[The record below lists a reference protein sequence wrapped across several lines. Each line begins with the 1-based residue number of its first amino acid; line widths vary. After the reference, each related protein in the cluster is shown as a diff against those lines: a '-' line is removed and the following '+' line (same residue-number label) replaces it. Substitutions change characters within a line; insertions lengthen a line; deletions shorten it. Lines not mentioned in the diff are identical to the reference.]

1 MTRDNRMFTPAEEK
15 AMLEEVRRIAISEAT
30 ITKRDVLEFIN
41 HILAQARNRDDDRV
55 AI

>member
-41 HILAQARNRDDDRV
+41 HMLAQARNRGDDRV